1 MQASGGAGADGE
13 ECPQSIL
20 HAPCALSQDV
30 RRALW
35 CGVREYGTSWRKIRQ
50 NYPACA
56 DMEERKLAYFVKRLG
71 IVEAIRLRGGLN
83 CEYFSLRFVFLSLK
97 HAAFSALQHSMPTRT
112 RMLHL
117 RSPAVHLLCL

>member
-1 MQASGGAGADGE
+1 MQSSGGAGADGG

-20 HAPCALSQDV
+20 HAACGLSEDV

-56 DMEERKLAYFVKRLG
+56 DMEERKLAYFAKRLG
-71 IVEAIRLRGGLN
+71 IVEVLEGAIRLRGGLTDRI
-83 CEYFSLRFVFLSLK
+83 EDSAAYPTTAARDFLS
-97 HAAFSALQHSMPTRT
+97 ASS
-112 RMLHL
+112 
-117 RSPAVHLLCL
+117 SSGC